1 MILVEL
7 IESAHGKDSLRLI
20 KQAVDAKKPVMIL
33 SVGPTRADGLPG
45 VDKIEMRAGP
55 ILEEVLSL
63 FMKCVRAFDMCT
75 DTS

>member
-1 MILVEL
+1 MGLKERFRV
-7 IESAHGKDSLRLI
+7 LRLI

-55 ILEEVLSL
+55 ILEEVLNL
-63 FMKCVRAFDMCT
+63 FMK
-75 DTS
+75 

>member
-1 MILVEL
+1 MGLKERFRV
-7 IESAHGKDSLRLI
+7 LRLI

-55 ILEEVLSL
+55 ILVEVLNL
-63 FMKCVRAFDMCT
+63 FMK
-75 DTS
+75 